1 MSIGYTKLLKYNTS
15 AMGVFSDVVG
25 GTLDEEIVTGVFKH
39 GKVYSFPMFH
49 RETKA
54 SYNEYYQYKQSD
66 TRDET
71 ISHKNKLKSLM
82 MLKPPTDSIVK
93 HITYWLY
100 MPPHDTKISGTLT
113 FIGCDMIKC
122 VTNSGFYFMIEP
134 ISVSDRPAQVRR
146 DIIQHK
152 RRNGII

>member
-39 GKVYSFPMFH
+39 GKVYAFPMFH

-66 TRDET
+66 SLET
-71 ISHKNKLKSLM
+71 IQ
-82 MLKPPTDSIVK
+82 SIYYSVVENQ
-93 HITYWLY
+93 
-100 MPPHDTKISGTLT
+100 SFTL
-113 FIGCDMIKC
+113 
-122 VTNSGFYFMIEP
+122 
-134 ISVSDRPAQVRR
+134 
-146 DIIQHK
+146 
-152 RRNGII
+152 